1 MPSRYATL
9 ANAVARPRHAPRPLS
24 GLPGG
29 PAGLAVFGHR
39 GLSSRFPENTLAAF
53 DACVEAG
60 VGIELD
66 VGTSRDGHLVVLHD
80 ETLDRTT
87 DGSGELAAHTLPELR
102 GLDAGGWFGPSFA
115 GERLPTL
122 DEVLARC
129 AGRVPLDVE
138 LKTDPDPMPLA
149 RRLVGALRRYDAV
162 ERVFVTSFDPFV
174 LAAVAEVE
182 PAILRGQVVGTFE
195 GSRLPRW
202 QRAALRR
209 MWFNPVSRPDVIVA
223 ESALVTPAFVAACG
237 RRGWP
242 VLAWTVNDRPT
253 ADRLRAAGV
262 VGLITDDPDAVA
274 LGGPDASAGSPDA
287 SAGSPAPPRS
297 R

>member
-1 MPSRYATL
+1 MPSRYTTL
-9 ANAVARPRHAPRPLS
+9 ATALGRARHAPRPLS
-24 GLPGG
+24 ELPGG
-29 PAGLAVFGHR
+29 PRALAVFGHR
-39 GLSSRFPENTLAAF
+39 GLSSRFPENTMAAF
-53 DACVEAG
+53 EACATRG

-87 DGSGELAAHTLPELR
+87 DGSGELAARALAELR
-102 GLDAGGWFGPSFA
+102 ALDAGAWFAPTFA

-122 DEVLARC
+122 DEVLERF

-149 RRLVGALRRYDAV
+149 RRLVDALRRHDAI
-162 ERVFVTSFDPFV
+162 EHVFVTSFDPFV
-174 LAAVAEVE
+174 LAAVAEIA
-182 PAILRGQVVGTFE
+182 PAVLRGQVVGALT

-223 ESALVTPAFVAACG
+223 ESALVTPAFVARCA
-237 RRGWP
+237 RRRWP
-242 VLAWTVNDRPT
+242 VLAWTVNDRAT
-253 ADRLRAAGV
+253 ADRLRALGV
-262 VGLITDDPDAVA
+262 AGLITDDPDAIA
-274 LGGPDASAGSPDA
+274 PLPGA
-287 SAGSPAPPRS
+287 PA
-297 R
+297 